1 MALKVMNVPTKMA
14 EHPKSLNVPRKN
26 ALTLFVTATSKV
38 PHSVQRVAFA
48 QVKFKFNGFVEDHKL
63 SKIIINILNIH

>member
-48 QVKFKFNGFVEDHKL
+48 QVKFNFNGFVKDDKL
-63 SKIIINILNIH
+63 LTIINNILIL

>member
-1 MALKVMNVPTKMA
+1 MNVPTKMA

-26 ALTLFVTATSKV
+26 ALTLFVIATSKV

-48 QVKFKFNGFVEDHKL
+48 QVKFKFNGFV
-63 SKIIINILNIH
+63 